1 MNLPIRFKGSYTII
15 RQYSFYTIILWLIL
29 FREIAINYWF
39 FIDLKVMKIIKTKT
53 MLNKSWQKGDL
64 WQPSY
69 SLLMKLKRPQQQHH
83 LLLKT
88 KSKISRVFLFLMV
101 KKPQNKLNLFMDN
114 AISYFCRISIRGICI
129 GHPAH
134 TDPFSSPRIG

>member
-1 MNLPIRFKGSYTII
+1 MKSPTLPSLPIRFKGSYTII

-53 MLNKSWQKGDL
+53 KFFYFSLSKGHKLSSTYSWK
-64 WQPSY
+64 
-69 SLLMKLKRPQQQHH
+69 
-83 LLLKT
+83 
-88 KSKISRVFLFLMV
+88 
-101 KKPQNKLNLFMDN
+101 NEN
-114 AISYFCRISIRGICI
+114 AISYFCRVSIRGICI

-134 TDPFSSPRIG
+134 TDPFSSPRVGWRTWSSWTTPDTSWRGSKVAFIYYESTCLKVS